1 MSPTTTPNV
10 NESNEFCVLRQ
21 KYAKLTT
28 IKEMFLAWSGEDI
41 LSLLGKVNEVNG
53 SLEVAVMHISE
64 GEFLALIFVLQE
76 NHTMLIHVLVPQII
90 LNPLVNCCPGHAK
103 QWSSAS
109 HKKDKK
115 GANNQDAKAGK
126 AGSRFEPPS
135 ADAIQPPQTLG
146 YSCSR

>member
-53 SLEVAVMHISE
+53 SLE
-64 GEFLALIFVLQE
+64 GL
-76 NHTMLIHVLVPQII
+76 
-90 LNPLVNCCPGHAK
+90 
-103 QWSSAS
+103 
-109 HKKDKK
+109 
-115 GANNQDAKAGK
+115 
-126 AGSRFEPPS
+126 
-135 ADAIQPPQTLG
+135 
-146 YSCSR
+146 

>member
-1 MSPTTTPNV
+1 MTTPNI
-10 NESNEFCVLRQ
+10 NESNEFRALRQ
-21 KYAKLTT
+21 KYVEKLTT
-28 IKEMFLAWSGEDI
+28 IKEMFPAWSGEDI

-64 GEFLALIFVLQE
+64 GGFLALIFVLQE

-115 GANNQDAKAGK
+115 GANNQDVKGGK

-135 ADAIQPPQTLG
+135 ADAIQPSQRFG
-146 YSCSR
+146 

>member
-53 SLEVAVMHISE
+53 SLEVAVTCISE
-64 GEFLALIFVLQE
+64 GEFLASIFVLWEITQ
-76 NHTMLIHVLVPQII
+76 H
-90 LNPLVNCCPGHAK
+90 
-103 QWSSAS
+103 
-109 HKKDKK
+109 
-115 GANNQDAKAGK
+115 
-126 AGSRFEPPS
+126 
-135 ADAIQPPQTLG
+135 
-146 YSCSR
+146 